1 MTRIITG
8 ALICFLAGMIVQ
20 ADSNGYQELTDQ
32 SGRSLQVKLL
42 KYDDVKK
49 QLLIQTENGR
59 QAWVPVTI
67 FSDESAVYVRR
78 WIETDRILSDKS
90 LCVTV
95 RKRLDDDRLHYEL
108 TLENRSGNALPSL
121 KADYV
126 IYVRQDGRNGTKD
139 QMRYV
144 GGKLEIDAIPIRE
157 KVKLETKSTAM
168 KKSSSRI
175 LDGGQSS
182 DTMTLSEDKPLGI
195 WIKIYGPL
203 IDGVPCERDICF
215 PTDLNEKVSWAE
227 HLFISHSVDTIR
239 GF

>member
-8 ALICFLAGMIVQ
+8 VLICFLAGMIVQ
-20 ADSNGYQELTDQ
+20 ADSNGYQELSDQ

-59 QAWVPVTI
+59 QTWVSPSI
-67 FSDESAVYVRR
+67 FSEESAKYVWR
-78 WIETDRILSDKS
+78 WIETDRVLSDRS
-90 LCVTV
+90 LQVTI

-108 TLENRSGNALPSL
+108 TLDNRTGNSLPAL

-126 IYVRQDGRNGTKD
+126 IYVRQDGQNGTKD
-139 QMRYV
+139 QIRCV
-144 GGKLEIDAIPIRE
+144 GGKLEIEAIPPRK
-157 KVKLETKSTAM
+157 KVTFDTKSTSM
-168 KKSSSRI
+168 KLRSAPVF
-175 LDGGQSS
+175 DGGRSS
-182 DTMTLSEDKPLGI
+182 DTVKLSEDKPLGV
-195 WIKIYGPL
+195 WIKIYGPF

-215 PTDLNEKVSWAE
+215 PAELSEKVSWAE
-227 HLFISHSVDTIR
+227 HLFISHNVDTIH